1 MVTDKFLCLIVSL
14 LLISTVAAQSIP
26 VSDKNQFNASS
37 YLPKSKAADYKP
49 ANLCDT
55 KLETAW
61 VEGATGLGINEW
73 VAVYL
78 GKIEILKD
86 ISELTVSLY
95 PGYQKDYP
103 SFENNSLPTELK
115 LELFLDKSLVSSKV
129 YKHKPMENSV
139 KLTSQNP
146 AAKTGT
152 VWLKITI
159 LKAKKGKKWEDT
171 AISEVI
177 CDFTKSNPNDIKG
190 AIKRFN
196 DGINKQKKDVIREFT
211 SIKPEKIL
219 AEFTSEFDE
228 DSIPG
233 SSAVP
238 VIHSDNTAYLYAVEG
253 GDGASYAKFNFIK
266 GKWQLTGFF
275 YLSNMGL

>member
-1 MVTDKFLCLIVSL
+1 MITSKLIVSL
-14 LLISTVAAQSIP
+14 LLISTIAAQSIP
-26 VSDKNQFNASS
+26 VSDKNPFNASS
-37 YLPKSKAADYKP
+37 HLPKSKVADYKP

-61 VEGATGLGINEW
+61 VEGVAGLGINEW
-73 VAVYL
+73 AAIYL
-78 GKIEILKD
+78 GKMETLKD

-95 PGYQKDYP
+95 PGYQKDFP
-103 SFENNSLPTELK
+103 SFENNSYPTELK
-115 LELFLDKSLVSSKV
+115 IELFLDNKLVSSKV
-129 YKHKPMENSV
+129 HKYKPMENSV
-139 KLTSQNP
+139 KLISQNP
-146 AAKTGT
+146 AAKTGA

-159 LKAKKGKKWEDT
+159 IKAKKGKKWEDT

-190 AIKRFN
+190 AIKKFN

-211 SIKPEKIL
+211 SIKPEKII
-219 AEFTSEFDE
+219 AEFKSEFDD

-253 GDGASYAKFNFIK
+253 GDGASYAKFNFIN

-275 YLSNMGL
+275 YLSNMWF